1 LGVVAVDDDRKRQDE
16 LSERIASGKVRQLIA
31 DDLRWEVREVLAPP
45 FDRRGGTHLMFD
57 GEIIMR
63 RVRFFPPDWHSL
75 SDEELYALTTQIR
88 RDE

>member
-1 LGVVAVDDDRKRQDE
+1 VDDRKRQDE
-16 LSERIASGKVRQLIA
+16 LGEDVGSRKARQLIA
-31 DDLRWEVREVLAPP
+31 DGLQWEVREVAAPP

-57 GEIIMR
+57 AEIVMR